1 MIFLFEDRLDR
12 YFMSYLMTLW
22 DNFTL
27 HTTFQTF
34 LDNFQ
39 AAKDKM
45 SEAGSA
51 VAESAVEAAQQ
62 FQQRASRV
70 GLRIQLKAPLILIPQ
85 NSTSHNALLVDLGN
99 ISVTNTFS
107 VGSEVDGQG
116 LPAVLDNMNIQLTDL
131 KLARWDDHLYSTVLI
146 QWFFLLKIIVNNK
159 VFRCK

>member
-1 MIFLFEDRLDR
+1 
-12 YFMSYLMTLW
+12 
-22 DNFTL
+22 
-27 HTTFQTF
+27 
-34 LDNFQ
+34 
-39 AAKDKM
+39 M

-131 KLARWDDHLYSTVLI
+131 KLAR
-146 QWFFLLKIIVNNK
+146 
-159 VFRCK
+159 